1 MCERRASRWSQAC
14 NRRKLAAMCGRYSQ
28 LRSWSEL
35 VQIFAAM
42 TAAPAPNALA
52 RYNIAPTQDVAV
64 VRLGAA
70 GRELLPMRWGLVPAW
85 AKDVRMG
92 VRLIN
97 ARAETAAEKP
107 AFRAAMR
114 ARRCLIPADG
124 FYEWQAQA
132 SGPKLPFRIAMADGA
147 SFAFAGLWERWQSPA
162 DGQMLLSCTIL
173 TTEAN
178 AVVRPIHDRMP
189 VILAGSDYD
198 AWLDSTGQSAAAV
211 QRLLGP
217 YAAAA
222 MEAQAL
228 GPYVNR
234 VANDDARCLA
244 ARQEG

>member
-1 MCERRASRWSQAC
+1 
-14 NRRKLAAMCGRYSQ
+14 MCGRYTQ

-35 VQIFAAM
+35 VQIFAAV

-64 VRLGAA
+64 IRLGAA

-97 ARAETAAEKP
+97 ARAESAAEKP

-132 SGPKLPFRIAMADGA
+132 GGPKLPFRIAMADGA
-147 SFAFAGLWERWQSPA
+147 PFAFAGLWERWQSPA
-162 DGQMLLSCTIL
+162 DGRALLSCTIL

-189 VILAGSDYD
+189 VILAAGDYA
-198 AWLDSTGQSAAAV
+198 AWLDRSGHSATAV

-217 YAAAA
+217 APAAG
-222 MEAQAL
+222 MQAQPL

-234 VANDDARCLA
+234 VANDDARCLE
-244 ARQEG
+244 ARASPQ

>member
-1 MCERRASRWSQAC
+1 
-14 NRRKLAAMCGRYSQ
+14 MCGRYTQ

-35 VQIFAAM
+35 VQIFAVA

-64 VRLGAA
+64 VRLGAS

-97 ARAETAAEKP
+97 ARAESVAEKP
-107 AFRAAMR
+107 AFRAALR

-124 FYEWQAQA
+124 FYEWEGQAR
-132 SGPKLPFRIAMADGA
+132 GPKLPFRIAMADGA
-147 SFAFAGLWERWQSPA
+147 PFAFAGLWERWQSVA
-162 DGQMLLSCTIL
+162 DGQVVLSCTIL

-189 VILAGSDYD
+189 VILATADYD
-198 AWLDSTGQSAAAV
+198 AWLDCSGHPATAV

-217 YAAAA
+217 YSAAA
-222 MEAQAL
+222 MQAQAL

-234 VANDDARCLA
+234 VAHDDARCLEARA
-244 ARQEG
+244 APH

>member
-1 MCERRASRWSQAC
+1 
-14 NRRKLAAMCGRYSQ
+14 MCGRYTQ

-35 VQIFAAM
+35 VQIFAVV

-64 VRLGAA
+64 VRSSAA
-70 GRELLPMRWGLVPAW
+70 GLELMPMRWGLVPAW

-92 VRLIN
+92 APLIN

-107 AFRAAMR
+107 VFRAAMR

-124 FYEWQAQA
+124 FYEWQGQA
-132 SGPKLPFRIAMADGA
+132 RGPKLPFRIAMADGGP
-147 SFAFAGLWERWQSPA
+147 FAFAGLWERWQSPA
-162 DGQMLLSCTIL
+162 DGRVLLSCAIL

-189 VILAGSDYD
+189 VILAARDYA
-198 AWLDSTGQSAAAV
+198 AWLDCGGHSPAAV
-211 QRLLGP
+211 QALLGP
-217 YAAAA
+217 YPAQE
-222 MEAQAL
+222 MRAQAL

-234 VANDDARCLA
+234 AANDDARCLA
-244 ARQEG
+244 ARQAG